1 MALEATHL
9 RFALDVRDDY
19 HVADLSRYL
28 SGTIYPDSRYVSGID
43 RLLTH
48 PKDFSDIPLPKEDD
62 FRKGWETHLMYD
74 LLQGEMFAEISGS
87 ALVRQGDEAWRERTA
102 YKMILNELDFVS
114 LDVSVLVS
122 HLGVILNPFGE
133 SVDLVKKYHDAVAGV
148 FRNEEKGWIRE
159 RLPIFEMMKSD
170 AERELLNDLLS
181 RCDRLRNDTD
191 MMGKIAG
198 IYDRTMNLY
207 RKRYRKCL

>member
-9 RFALDVRDDY
+9 RFALDVLDDY

-48 PKDFSDIPLPKEDD
+48 PEDFSDISLPAEDD
-62 FRKGWETHLMYD
+62 FRKGWEAHLTYD
-74 LLQGEMFAEISGS
+74 LLQGAVFAEMSGS
-87 ALVRQGDEAWRERTA
+87 TLVRHGEEAWRERTA
-102 YKMILNELDFVS
+102 YKMIQNEIDFGYI
-114 LDVSVLVS
+114 DATELVF

-133 SVDLVKKYHDAVAGV
+133 SMGLVKKYHDSVMNVFQNAGK
-148 FRNEEKGWIRE
+148 EWISE

-170 AERELLNDLLS
+170 TERELMNDLLA
-181 RCDRLRNDTD
+181 RCDRLRNDPAI
-191 MMGKIAG
+191 MEKIAG
-198 IYDRTMNLY
+198 IYDRTMSIY
-207 RKRYRKCL
+207 RERYRKCL